1 VTFRG
6 VTVGQV
12 TDIGIQMDASS
23 LKTTIPVS
31 LKLQTSLLHLSG
43 DAGGRKLD
51 VRELVQRGLRA
62 RLASQS
68 IVTGQKAIDLDL
80 LPDTPATL
88 LGGPGVPEIPA
99 TPERF
104 GALIDQV
111 AGLPLRDSVSEVRE
125 AVQELRATLLSI
137 HGTIDT
143 AQSMLGA
150 SAKELQLTAIESRKT
165 LATASEAIRLVQG
178 HSAATLQS
186 MARLAEVSRETIA
199 ASQPELQRAL
209 ASTRQAA
216 ESAKLAM
223 DRMADIAAPE
233 APLRTDLEATVAD
246 LSRAARSFRSL
257 SELLEDKPNAI
268 VFGKV
273 HE

>member
-1 VTFRG
+1 
-6 VTVGQV
+6 
-12 TDIGIQMDASS
+12 
-23 LKTTIPVS
+23 
-31 LKLQTSLLHLSG
+31 
-43 DAGGRKLD
+43 
-51 VRELVQRGLRA
+51 VQRGLRA

-125 AVQELRATLLSI
+125 AVQELRATLLSV

-150 SAKELQLTAIESRKT
+150 SAKELQLTAIESRKA
-165 LATASEAIRLVQG
+165 LAAASEAIRLVQG